1 MPINSSQLI
10 QHRQLF
16 DRLGANYSDLID
28 ICNQKLTP
36 TNCCMCNIKQSPLYS
51 SNWRLQRDVDQCE
64 YLCVDDTDRED
75 RNASNL
81 KIAIKNRI

>member
-16 DRLGANYSDLID
+16 DRLGANYSDLMIM
-28 ICNQKLTP
+28 QPKLTP
-36 TNCCMCNIKQSPLYS
+36 TNCFMCNIKQSPLYS
-51 SNWRLQRDVDQCE
+51 SNGRLQRDVDQCE